1 MLAMPNEEPQ
11 YISCDEIHKIL
22 REIKHD
28 QDVQAETFAIFINDT
43 KENVERY
50 KTERSDLNT
59 KLDANQEIL
68 ESHIIT
74 ETPKLYAIQTKLNI
88 ALALVISACLFGL
101 AGPNGLRQIASFIT
115 GSGIGADGIIA
126 MLGFLIPLLVP
137 LGNRLFVRVVSNI
150 PSERIAIMT
159 RERK

>member
-1 MLAMPNEEPQ
+1 MSNEEAQ

-22 REIKHD
+22 TEIKHD
-28 QDVQAETFAIFINDT
+28 QDIQSETLASFVKDT
-43 KENVERY
+43 RENVETY
-50 KTERSDLNT
+50 KTERDNLNT
-59 KLDANQEIL
+59 KLDTNQEIL

-74 ETPKLYAIQTKLNI
+74 EAPKLYAIQTKLNI

-101 AGPNGLRQIASFIT
+101 AGPNGLKQIASFIT

-137 LGNRLFVRVVSNI
+137 LGNRLFVRVVSNT
-150 PSERIAIMT
+150 PVDRLAIMT